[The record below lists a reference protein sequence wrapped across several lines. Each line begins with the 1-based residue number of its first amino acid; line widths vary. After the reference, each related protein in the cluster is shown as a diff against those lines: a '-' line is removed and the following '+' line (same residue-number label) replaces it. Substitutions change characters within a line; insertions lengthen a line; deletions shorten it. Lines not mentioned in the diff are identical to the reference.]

1 MFSKVKEVLRK
12 RHLDPDKVDVEL
24 EKGDFLALM
33 IAITM
38 TAGPVFLGF
47 FASLALLSYILFT

>member
-1 MFSKVKEVLRK
+1 MFSKVKEILKK

-33 IAITM
+33 IAMIM

-47 FASLALLSYILFT
+47 FAFLALVSFILFT